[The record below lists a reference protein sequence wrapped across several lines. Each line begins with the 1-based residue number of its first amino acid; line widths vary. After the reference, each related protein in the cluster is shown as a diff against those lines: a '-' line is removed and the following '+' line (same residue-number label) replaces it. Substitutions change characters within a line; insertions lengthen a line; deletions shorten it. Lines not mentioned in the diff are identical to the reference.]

1 MFLVGVFADKKTQKM
16 LEQNREDVE
25 IIPVSPET
33 VKNMKNVTF
42 DTIIIDKEMEDMEK
56 IEPFMKKSEYIV
68 FNSDRKNTIPQI
80 KNKQVTF
87 ITYGFNSKSTVT
99 ASSIMEEEI
108 LICLQRNV
116 KSKSGNIIEPQ
127 EFWVKANQRNDV
139 YEIMAETCMDLIYG
153 NKKNRK
159 NEK

>member
-16 LEQNREDVE
+16 LEQNREDVK

-80 KNKQVTF
+80 KNKQVAF

-99 ASSIMEEEI
+99 ASSIMEEKI

-139 YEIMAETCMDLIYG
+139 YEIMAETCMNLIYG
-153 NKKNRK
+153 NQKNRK